1 MTDDDE
7 SFLDALRAEG
17 GEVQPLRSD
26 PRAAPARGPDVSPTT
41 LEARR
46 RAATTGRQG
55 DPIPLSLGEVP
66 SVGPHD
72 EVAWKNSGVQE
83 GVYRK
88 LRLGRYPVEATLD
101 LHRHTVREARQALWH
116 FVQDCLRY
124 DVRSVL
130 ITHGKG
136 LKSPDPA
143 RLKRYVAHWLTQI
156 PEVLAFHTAQP
167 RHGSFG
173 AVYVLM
179 RKSEARRQENA
190 ERHQKRHAASSGPGM
205 RGR

>member
-1 MTDDDE
+1 MIDEHE

-17 GEVQPLRSD
+17 GEIHPIRSD
-26 PRAAPARGPDVSPTT
+26 TRAAPARGPDLPAAT
-41 LEARR
+41 LAARR
-46 RAATTGRQG
+46 RAAATPRQG

-66 SVGPHD
+66 PVGPHD
-72 EVAWKNSGVQE
+72 ELAWKNPGVQE

-88 LRLGRYPVEATLD
+88 LRLGRYPVEASLD

-124 DVRSVL
+124 DVRAVL

-136 LKSPDPA
+136 LKSQEPA

-167 RHGSFG
+167 RHGSYG
-173 AVYVLM
+173 AVYVLL

-190 ERHQKRHAASSGPGM
+190 ERHQKRHAAAAGPGQ
-205 RGR
+205 GRR